1 MRVLV
6 VEDEVRVAENIAA
19 ALRESAGLAVD
30 IAHTGPD
37 GVEFGRQANYD
48 LIILDLMLPDMG
60 GEGVPRYPK
69 RLLW

>member
-30 IAHTGPD
+30 VAPSGP
-37 GVEFGRQANYD
+37 
-48 LIILDLMLPDMG
+48 
-60 GEGVPRYPK
+60 EGA
-69 RLLW
+69 